1 MPRVRALAS
10 ANSLLVT
17 LVGLVLVWQLWVS
30 LSRVEAL
37 IAPTRWPWR
46 WNSSRTRAC
55 IWAAAC

>member
-30 LSRVEAL
+30 LSR
-37 IAPTRWPWR
+37 
-46 WNSSRTRAC
+46 SRR
-55 IWAAAC
+55 